1 MSCPGDEVTLWTE
14 GRKVVRTVGLL
25 HFQNASSLSAE
36 LSIVDGFRE
45 SYATSIHDD
54 DMKQI
59 ETIYLFIPS
68 RNSIKS
74 LGTYCRKSWVGRRS

>member
-1 MSCPGDEVTLWTE
+1 MSLRCRVRAQGHTLD

-36 LSIVDGFRE
+36 LSIVDGIRV

-54 DMKQI
+54 ENEAKIKIIQI
-59 ETIYLFIPS
+59 Q
-68 RNSIKS
+68 SIE
-74 LGTYCRKSWVGRRS
+74 